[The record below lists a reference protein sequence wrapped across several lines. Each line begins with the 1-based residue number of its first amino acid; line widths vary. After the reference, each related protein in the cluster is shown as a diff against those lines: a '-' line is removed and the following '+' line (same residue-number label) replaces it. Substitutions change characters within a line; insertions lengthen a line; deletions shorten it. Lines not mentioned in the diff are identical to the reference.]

1 MQDGSDDVIDLRCD
15 DEEGNDHE
23 IDFFPVQ
30 VGKLEVQRSSSESAL
45 SNCEF
50 CVFLNNYTREKT

>member
-30 VGKLEVQRSSSESAL
+30 LGKLEVDDSEI
-45 SNCEF
+45 
-50 CVFLNNYTREKT
+50 